1 MTEQKESKRLS
12 IADIKRTNAAAG
24 QHWFEPGALRF
35 FNSKVL
41 PTVYQGPGGVYF
53 VTSERYDDRQPLRFS
68 VRKAIDGGKR
78 IDTVGEFQAHADAA
92 SAVRVAKLRAA
103 GATDVYERTAGPA
116 KAKSK
121 ATAVRAKKASKPK
134 ADTKTRRKP
143 TKKRT
148 PPTTTTPVAA
158 PPKESPVASR
168 PAAATPSPAA
178 PANGGPQRRAAVAL
192 SEMVS
197 ALTRAEHVNT
207 CEEAWDALS
216 EARRHRMAARRHLLS
231 VPTSQASGSA
241 ELVRTLVMADERA
254 ADLVRKLGW
263 CQATGM
269 VAS

>member
-1 MTEQKESKRLS
+1 MTDTKESKRLS

-68 VRKAIDGGKR
+68 VRKAIEGGKR
-78 IDTVGEFQAHADAA
+78 IDTVGEFQAHTDAA
-92 SAVRVAKLRAA
+92 GAIRVAKLRAA
-103 GATDVYERTAGPA
+103 GATDVYERTASPA
-116 KAKSK
+116 KAKAKS
-121 ATAVRAKKASKPK
+121 TAVRGKKTSKPK
-134 ADTKTRRKP
+134 ADTKTRRKR

-148 PPTTTTPVAA
+148 PPTTATPVAA
-158 PPKESPVASR
+158 PPKEPAVKPR
-168 PAAATPSPAA
+168 PAAPAPSPAA
-178 PANGGPQRRAAVAL
+178 PTTGGPQRRAAVAL